1 MDIKKD
7 KDNKKGTKQKC
18 PRFSYVESP
27 IRAWDADKE
36 TRYFLHLEKTNLFAF
51 NFFCIYLHI
60 WDNQIG
66 LKDPVKLLISPIFWE
81 ILFFAICRR
90 SQLSNSSFIAKV
102 CLSWNN
108 LCKACLSRESHERWF
123 LCRPVQLQSLDSDA
137 REFHP
142 FRWKRRHVGFDNWTG
157 WWFGVKHISRIQSDG
172 SRSKGFRQYWNVKI
186 KFPINLYPIETDTW
200 IWICLSNQ
208 ITGADEG
215 AVTPTVYQTFDFY
228 FVLQLDD
235 AEITIYLESEN

>member
-1 MDIKKD
+1 MQIRRHDTSLASWE
-7 KDNKKGTKQKC
+7 NK
-18 PRFSYVESP
+18 S
-27 IRAWDADKE
+27 
-36 TRYFLHLEKTNLFAF
+36 
-51 NFFCIYLHI
+51 FCVQLLLHI
-60 WDNQIG
+60 FAYMRQSDRFER
-66 LKDPVKLLISPIFWE
+66 SSE
-81 ILFFAICRR
+81 IAYFTHFLGNSFLCNL
-90 SQLSNSSFIAKV
+90 QLSSSSFIAKV

-123 LCRPVQLQSLDSDA
+123 LCRPVLNSVQLQSLESDA

-142 FRWKRRHVGFDNWTG
+142 FRWKRRYVGFDNWTK
-157 WWFGVKHISRIQSDG
+157 WWFGVKHISRIQRDG

-186 KFPINLYPIETDTW
+186 KFPIYLYPIETDTW

-235 AEITIYLESEN
+235 AEITTYLESEN